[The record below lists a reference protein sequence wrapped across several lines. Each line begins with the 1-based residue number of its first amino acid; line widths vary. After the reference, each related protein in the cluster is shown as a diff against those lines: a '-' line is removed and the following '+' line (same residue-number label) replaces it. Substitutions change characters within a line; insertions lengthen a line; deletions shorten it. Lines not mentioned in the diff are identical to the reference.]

1 MTGGG
6 GGLVGVEISLSRG
19 EGDER
24 RATTDADGKFR
35 IAGLDAGAWT
45 ATLKCKG
52 YADRVV
58 EVVVNGNLTISFD
71 SDPSMSNGV
80 EGTEEKPE

>member
-1 MTGGG
+1 VSGSGS
-6 GGLVGVEISLSRG
+6 GLAGVEVSLSRS
-19 EGDER
+19 EGDLR

-35 IAGLDAGAWT
+35 IAGLEAGAWT

-58 EVVVNGNLTISFD
+58 EVVVNGNLTIAFD
-71 SDPSMSNGV
+71 LIPAF
-80 EGTEEKPE
+80 